1 MTDAEGKAAIFEYL
15 TKIQTSVDGMT
26 GQLRDVEGHLR
37 ELDLRVSDVKESMRQ
52 EMETVRE
59 EILQFQLTR
68 TKIEDVYVW
77 SKKFRETVTIS
88 EVERLRSE
96 VETLRQFRAKATMIF
111 FTVQAMMGAALFWK
125 QMFGG

>member
-1 MTDAEGKAAIFEYL
+1 MTEKEGTAAIFEYL

-37 ELDLRVSDVKESMRQ
+37 ELDLRVTDVKDSMRQ

-68 TKIEDVYVW
+68 TKIEDVYNW
-77 SKKFRETVTIS
+77 SKKFQETVTIG
-88 EVERLRSE
+88 EVERLRAE
-96 VETLRQFRAKATMIF
+96 VETLRQFRAKATMVF
-111 FTVQAMMGAALFWK
+111 FTVQAMMGAGLFWK

>member
-1 MTDAEGKAAIFEYL
+1 MTDKEGTAAIFEYL

-37 ELDLRVSDVKESMRQ
+37 ELDIRVSDVKNSVRE

-68 TKIEDVYVW
+68 NKIEDVYNW
-77 SKKFRETVTIS
+77 SRKFQETVTIS

-96 VETLRQFRAKATMIF
+96 VETLRQFRAKATMVF

>member
-1 MTDAEGKAAIFEYL
+1 MTDKEGTAAIFEYL

-37 ELDLRVSDVKESMRQ
+37 ELDLRVSDVKNSVRE

-68 TKIEDVYVW
+68 NKIEDVYNW
-77 SKKFRETVTIS
+77 SRKFQETVTIS

-96 VETLRQFRAKATMIF
+96 VETLRQFRAKATMVF
-111 FTVQAMMGAALFWK
+111 FTVQAMMGAGLFWK

>member
-1 MTDAEGKAAIFEYL
+1 MTEKEGTAAIFEYL

-37 ELDLRVSDVKESMRQ
+37 ELDLRVTDVKDSMRQ

-68 TKIEDVYVW
+68 TKIEDVYNW
-77 SKKFRETVTIS
+77 SKKFQETVTIS
-88 EVERLRSE
+88 EVERLRAE
-96 VETLRQFRAKATMIF
+96 VETLRQFRAKATMVF
-111 FTVQAMMGAALFWK
+111 FTVQAMMGAGLFWK
-125 QMFGG
+125 EMFGG

>member
-1 MTDAEGKAAIFEYL
+1 MTDGEGTAAIFEYL
-15 TKIQTSVDGMT
+15 TKIQTSVDGMS
-26 GQLRDVEGHLR
+26 GQLRDVEVHLR
-37 ELDLRVSDVKESMRQ
+37 ELDARVSDVKDSMRQ
-52 EMETVRE
+52 EMEAVRD

-68 TKIEDVYVW
+68 TKIEDVYNW
-77 SKKFRETVTIS
+77 SRKFQETVTIS

-111 FTVQAMMGAALFWK
+111 FTVQAMMGAGLFWK